1 LPGTTASLFP
11 GKGYF
16 AGGGMGPLS
25 SAAEQDQEAI
35 MAKKPGARG
44 KRGIGIL
51 LVGEHSMVCAGLAQ
65 LINQEAGLSVCGQ
78 AGNAR
83 EAFESIATLKPDMV
97 IVSISLKGNIGLEF
111 IKEIRLWHVGLPVLV
126 LSVDEESFYAERALR
141 AGARGYIQALE
152 APDKLIQAIRRIMKG
167 EVYVSEQLSERM
179 LQKYIN
185 SGRAKHYDSPT
196 DILTDREL
204 TVLQLLGQGHKRQ
217 EIAASL
223 KLSAKTVDTHLA
235 HMLRKLALK
244 NSTELRKYAVQ
255 WVLSGEKGWQRE
267 SDPQSNVFQKGP
279 QRRMPRFVIPK
290 LKTSC

>member
-1 LPGTTASLFP
+1 MRGPVKSATA
-11 GKGYF
+11 
-16 AGGGMGPLS
+16 
-25 SAAEQDQEAI
+25 QDQEAM
-35 MAKKPGARG
+35 MAKKPGVRE
-44 KRGIGIL
+44 KREIGIL

-78 AGNAR
+78 AQNAR
-83 EAFESIATLKPDMV
+83 ETFEAIATLKPDLV
-97 IVSISLKGNIGLEF
+97 IVSISLKGNIGLEL
-111 IKEIRLWHVGLPVLV
+111 IKEIRLWHNGLPVLV
-126 LSVDEESFYAERALR
+126 LSVDEESFYAERVLR
-141 AGARGYIQALE
+141 AGARGYILGIE
-152 APDKLIQAIRRIMKG
+152 APDKLILAIRRITKG

-196 DILTDREL
+196 DILSDREL

-217 EIAASL
+217 EIATNL

-235 HMLRKLALK
+235 HIQKKLALK

-255 WVLSGEKGWQRE
+255 WVLSGEGWQQE
-267 SDPQSNVFQKGP
+267 SDPQAKVFEKGP
-279 QRRMPRFVIPK
+279 QRRTPRFVIPK